1 MGAKKGGLGA
11 WMATPKGRKVMGY
24 LFGIGAAIVILGAL
38 FKIMHWP
45 FCNQMLIAGLGT
57 EAVLFTLTS
66 FQISHP
72 EPDWSIYYPYAY
84 PENERH
90 RNYVEKGGNVVK
102 WDSDDS
108 NPLAISGGGNE
119 TTDTAEIIAKMME
132 KAKIDQALLERLG
145 NAMRDLSKNVEGLSD
160 STSVIGANQQYIDS
174 LHQAAASITKLSSS
188 YEVASQKVSDIV
200 VDAHGVQ
207 DFGTQMTNAANNLKE
222 LNASLAGVG
231 SLQTVMT
238 SLAES
243 AEDTKSYANNMKT
256 LAKNLED
263 LNSVYGNMLR
273 AMGK

>member
-90 RNYVEKGGNVVK
+90 RNYDEKGGNVVK